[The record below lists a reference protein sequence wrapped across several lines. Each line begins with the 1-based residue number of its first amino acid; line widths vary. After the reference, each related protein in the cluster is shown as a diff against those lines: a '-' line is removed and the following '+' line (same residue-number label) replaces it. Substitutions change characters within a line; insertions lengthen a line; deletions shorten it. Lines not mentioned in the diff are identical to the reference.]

1 MWREV
6 AIKILKVEAD
16 CNNVLE
22 VEQVALIFWEEG
34 QIVILFWE
42 CIGRLQYY
50 FRRGGRLQ

>member
-22 VEQVALIFWEEG
+22 VEAGCFNILGGGPDCNIILGVYRQVAIIF
-34 QIVILFWE
+34 
-42 CIGRLQYY
+42 
-50 FRRGGRLQ
+50 